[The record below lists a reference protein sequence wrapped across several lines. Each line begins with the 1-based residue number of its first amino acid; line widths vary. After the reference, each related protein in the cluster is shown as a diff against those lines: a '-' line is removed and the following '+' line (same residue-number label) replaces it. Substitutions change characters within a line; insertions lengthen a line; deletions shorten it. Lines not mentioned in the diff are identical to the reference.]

1 MEKMSYNK
9 NESIENTALTAKRQ
23 SVFEKIISFFKKI
36 FVNNKERSKVT
47 SLQSVEINEDDKK
60 QDFQNSIKVKR
71 DLEEEKLL
79 NLQKQFENNNIT
91 EEEISENDK
100 IELKGL
106 YYMQMLKSKIKI
118 KIKIYK
124 KIYKDRINKNKIQER

>member
-1 MEKMSYNK
+1 MRKISCNK

-23 SVFEKIISFFKKI
+23 SLFEKITSFLRKLFG
-36 FVNNKERSKVT
+36 NNKERNNVT
-47 SLQSVEINEDDKK
+47 SSQSLEINKDDKK
-60 QDFQNSIKVKR
+60 QDFQNSIKVER
-71 DLEEEKLL
+71 DLEEERLL

-118 KIKIYK
+118 KI
-124 KIYKDRINKNKIQER
+124 YKDRINKNKIQEG

>member
-118 KIKIYK
+118 KI
-124 KIYKDRINKNKIQER
+124 YKDRINKNKIQER

>member
-47 SLQSVEINEDDKK
+47 SLQSVEINEDDKQ

-118 KIKIYK
+118 KIYK

>member
-1 MEKMSYNK
+1 MSYNK

-71 DLEEEKLL
+71 DLEEKKLL

-118 KIKIYK
+118 KIYK

>member
-9 NESIENTALTAKRQ
+9 NESIENTALTAKKQ

-36 FVNNKERSKVT
+36 FVNNKERSNVT

-118 KIKIYK
+118 KI
-124 KIYKDRINKNKIQER
+124 YKDRINKNKIQEG

>member
-9 NESIENTALTAKRQ
+9 NESIENTALTAKKQ

-36 FVNNKERSKVT
+36 FVNNKERSNVT

-60 QDFQNSIKVKR
+60 QDFQNSIKVER
-71 DLEEEKLL
+71 DLEEERLL

-118 KIKIYK
+118 KI
-124 KIYKDRINKNKIQER
+124 YKDRINKNKIQEG

>member
-36 FVNNKERSKVT
+36 FVNNKERSKVS

-118 KIKIYK
+118 KIYK

>member
-118 KIKIYK
+118 KIYK
-124 KIYKDRINKNKIQER
+124 KIYKDRINKNKI

>member
-1 MEKMSYNK
+1 MSYNK
-9 NESIENTALTAKRQ
+9 NESIENTALTAKKQ

-36 FVNNKERSKVT
+36 FVNNKERSNVT

-71 DLEEEKLL
+71 DLEEERLL

-118 KIKIYK
+118 KI
-124 KIYKDRINKNKIQER
+124 YKDRINKNKIKEG

>member
-118 KIKIYK
+118 KIYK

>member
-9 NESIENTALTAKRQ
+9 NESIENTALTAKKQ

-36 FVNNKERSKVT
+36 FVNNKERSNVT

-71 DLEEEKLL
+71 DLEEERLL

-118 KIKIYK
+118 KI
-124 KIYKDRINKNKIQER
+124 YKDRINKNKIQEG